1 MKKLHKFV
9 IVLLALSA
17 VCCLLALSACSKKNT
32 GYTVSFDVAGGSA
45 LKTVVSSEEFE
56 LPTPERDG
64 HTFAGWYD
72 SADYSGEKLGAKYK
86 PAENVTLYAKWLP
99 FILELSPNGYTVV
112 SCASESGEV
121 EVPSEFDGVA
131 VTAIGNG
138 AFANGKAATIK
149 LPSSVNKIYAS
160 AFINCGSLK
169 SIELPD
175 AVTEIGVSAFS
186 GCAALETVK
195 LSAKTEI
202 IGGSA
207 FSGCKALNTINI
219 PAGKVSV
226 GRDAFKD
233 CVALVKT
240 EGGVSYVNTSVIG
253 CDKDAVSV
261 TLRSGTTGV
270 LNYAFENCEKLSSVT
285 FSDNLTFI
293 GDSVFSGCKT
303 LNSVNLPTSVESI
316 GDAAF
321 YGCEELTAI
330 TVPAK
335 VTQIE
340 SYAFYN
346 CKKLSS
352 VTFEGQITSVEYG
365 AFGNCAALTSVTFP
379 DTLEY
384 IGSAAFK
391 GCNALGGKLDLPAS
405 LKRVDSE
412 AFRATAINILTV
424 EGKTTIGNHA
434 FGECVKLGGVALGN
448 GVEHIGYGA
457 FENCSDITL
466 IVLPDSVKTVEERAF
481 AGCSKLKTVSLGKSL
496 ASLGESAFGSDGE
509 TPDAS
514 DKCPITLVKYNGTIE
529 EWCAIS
535 FAPNSNPVTISHNL
549 YIDNVPVTEIELFN
563 NVSDGEEPSD
573 KITVTEISD
582 YAFDGLTGLTR
593 VCLGSNVTKIGD
605 NAFRGTS
612 VEATYFAGSSFEWL
626 VIAQGEGNDLLGETV
641 RYYSETEPIE
651 GDTLKY
657 WHYVGGVITEW

>member
-285 FSDNLTFI
+285 FSDNNLTFI
-293 GDSVFSGCKT
+293 GDSVFSGCKA
-303 LNSVNLPTSVESI
+303 LNSVNLPTSVSAI

-335 VTQIE
+335 VTQIK

-352 VTFEGQITSVEYG
+352 VTFEGQITSIEYG
-365 AFGNCAALTSVTFP
+365 AFGNCAALTSVALP
-379 DTLEY
+379 DSVEY

-391 GCNALGGKLDLPAS
+391 GCYALGGKLDLPAS

-412 AFRATAINILTV
+412 AFRATALTEVNVLSGV
-424 EGKTTIGNHA
+424 ESIGNGA
-434 FGECVKLGGVALGN
+434 FGECENLVSVTFQN
-448 GVEHIGYGA
+448 GVERIGYGA
-457 FENCSDITL
+457 FENCAGITEV
-466 IVLPDSVKTVEERAF
+466 VLPDSVKTVEERAF
-481 AGCSKLKTVSLGKSL
+481 AGCSALKTVTLGKSL
-496 ASLGESAFGSDGE
+496 SALGANAFGAD
-509 TPDAS
+509 S
-514 DKCPITLVKYNGTIE
+514 DKCPITRVNYAGTIE

-535 FAPNSNPVTISHNL
+535 FAPDSNPVTISHNL